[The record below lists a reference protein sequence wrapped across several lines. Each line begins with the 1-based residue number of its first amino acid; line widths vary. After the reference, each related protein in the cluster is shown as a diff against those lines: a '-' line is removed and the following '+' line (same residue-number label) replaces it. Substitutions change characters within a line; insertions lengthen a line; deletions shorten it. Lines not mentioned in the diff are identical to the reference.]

1 MIDFWFMSFVLVE
14 ALLLA
19 VGVALLLVGYLFT
32 LPASFSCGWRC
43 WLPTLALPF
52 VGPLWFAWTHRPDF
66 SRAGLQLLAG
76 IVLVALAGAFLYG
89 GLPYLIEHIAQTGKD
104 LSLNPQ

>member
-1 MIDFWFMSFVLVE
+1 MIDSWFMGFVLVE

-19 VGVALLLVGYLFT
+19 VGVSLLLVGYLFT
-32 LPASFSCGWRC
+32 LPASFSFGWRC

-66 SRAGLQLLAG
+66 DRPAKQLLAG
-76 IVLVALAGAFLYG
+76 IVLVSLAGAFIYG
-89 GLPYLIEHIAQTGKD
+89 GLPYLIEHMTQAAK
-104 LSLNPQ
+104 